1 MSNKA
6 LLLLELSTHNNS
18 VEQQA
23 VVIIGFITNF
33 NHLDY
38 RTRDTDYRQTCPF
51 HHWMRDHTNTPD
63 IIKRTRKMSKI
74 DRNNAFRGL
83 KFDTERA

>member
-1 MSNKA
+1 MMLQGIKILGSIARFGQKG
-6 LLLLELSTHNNS
+6 S
-18 VEQQA
+18 
-23 VVIIGFITNF
+23 
-33 NHLDY
+33 
-38 RTRDTDYRQTCPF
+38 C
-51 HHWMRDHTNTPD
+51 NTPD